1 MWNSLVDPGSF
12 PTIFTRSNNS
22 NKVPGICIRW
32 QWVSTGGFDE
42 SLKDVLSGMEMEI
55 EETYYTCLDI
65 TSKYYNCIPGGI
77 RIFKEDRE
85 LLENNRYKIFG
96 SSLGLPFLLGVMSY
110 ANNTPWPNKTVSW
123 GNIRPVRNNSFA
135 IYPVDNILDKI
146 KILRDLGAENL
157 IHPKDEELN
166 LKDIRDTGIPFE
178 IETAVTILEKN
189 LSTGVVDVY

>member
-1 MWNSLVDPGSF
+1 M
-12 PTIFTRSNNS
+12 PTIRH
-22 NKVPGICIRW
+22 
-32 QWVSTGGFDE
+32 
-42 SLKDVLSGMEMEI
+42 
-55 EETYYTCLDI
+55 
-65 TSKYYNCIPGGI
+65 
-77 RIFKEDRE
+77 
-85 LLENNRYKIFG
+85 
-96 SSLGLPFLLGVMSY
+96 GLI
-110 ANNTPWPNKTVSW
+110 KHVSW